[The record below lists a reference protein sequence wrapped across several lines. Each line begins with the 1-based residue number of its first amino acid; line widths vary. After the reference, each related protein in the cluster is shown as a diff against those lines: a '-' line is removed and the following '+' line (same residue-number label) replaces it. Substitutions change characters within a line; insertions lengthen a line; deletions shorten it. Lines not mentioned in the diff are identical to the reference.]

1 MSDMKDRLKDR
12 IRRPSVHEQLIEPV
26 VQKPVNEEIQE
37 PVQKRKKATFDLD
50 ATLHTRLKVFA
61 ANKGKP
67 MVDILEEAL
76 RQYLNNEEQ

>member
-26 VQKPVNEEIQE
+26 VQKSVNEEIQE
-37 PVQKRKKATFDLD
+37 PVSQRKKATFDLD
-50 ATLHTRLKVFA
+50 AALHTRLKVFA